1 MHMEKEQGNIIE
13 TEYWKVILAYDQT
26 YLGRCIILLKR
37 PCGDLA
43 EITRTELLKFHDIV
57 KRLQKSAKQ
66 AFGAEMFNWSCLMNN
81 AYQEKEP
88 KPQVHWH
95 FRPRYKK
102 EVVFLGEK
110 FIDPNFG
117 YHYTSDLLTTDQHT
131 VNQEL
136 ENAIISEYK
145 KFL

>member
-1 MHMEKEQGNIIE
+1 MKETQENIIE
-13 TEYWKVILAYDQT
+13 TEYWKVVLAYDQT
-26 YLGRCIILLKR
+26 YLGRCILILKR

-43 EITRTELLKFHDIV
+43 EISQAELLDFHSIV
-57 KRLQKSAKQ
+57 QQLQIAAKQ
-66 AFGAEMFNWSCLMNN
+66 AFGATMFNWACLMND
-81 AYQEKEP
+81 AYQEENP

-102 EVVFLGEK
+102 EVSFAGEK

-117 YHYTSDLLTTDQHT
+117 YHYTPDSLTTNPHI
-131 VNQEL
+131 VGEGL
-136 ENAIISEYK
+136 INAIIGEYK